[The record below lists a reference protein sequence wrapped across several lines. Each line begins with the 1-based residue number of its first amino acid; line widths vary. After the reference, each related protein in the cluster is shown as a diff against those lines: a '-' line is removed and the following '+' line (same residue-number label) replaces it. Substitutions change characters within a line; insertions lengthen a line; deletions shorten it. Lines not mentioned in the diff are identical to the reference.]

1 MAAGAESSSNDD
13 RDPDRV
19 VQPLA
24 PLNRDEVDWAE
35 VYRVYCKLPPCER
48 KVLDLLVGR
57 CDTKQI
63 ARRLQVSP
71 ATVRNQIASVKQKL
85 DVDSLSELVGLITI
99 ALYEE
104 ARRT

>member
-1 MAAGAESSSNDD
+1 MAASSESSPNDGRD
-13 RDPDRV
+13 RDRV

-24 PLNRDEVDWAE
+24 PLNRDEVDSAE
-35 VYRVYCKLPPCER
+35 VYRTYRKLPPCER

-57 CDTKQI
+57 HDTKQI
-63 ARRLQVSP
+63 MRRLQVSP
-71 ATVRNQIASVKQKL
+71 TTVHNHIASVKHKF
-85 DVDSLSELVGLITI
+85 DVDSQARLVGVITI

>member
-24 PLNRDEVDWAE
+24 PLNREQVDWPE
-35 VYRVYCKLPPCER
+35 VYRIYCKLPPCER

-57 CDTKQI
+57 YGTKQI

-71 ATVRNQIASVKQKL
+71 ATVRNQIASIKEKCA
-85 DVDSLSELVGLITI
+85 VDSLSELVGLITI

>member
-1 MAAGAESSSNDD
+1 MAASSESSSHDD

-24 PLNRDEVDWAE
+24 PLNRDQVDWGE
-35 VYRVYCKLPPCER
+35 VYRTYCKLPRCER

-57 CDTKQI
+57 YEPKQI
-63 ARRLQVSP
+63 ARQLQVSP
-71 ATVRNQIASVKQKL
+71 ATVRDQIASAKHKL
-85 DVDSLSELVGLITI
+85 DVDSLLELVSLITI

-104 ARRT
+104 AQRT

>member
-1 MAAGAESSSNDD
+1 
-13 RDPDRV
+13 
-19 VQPLA
+19 
-24 PLNRDEVDWAE
+24 
-35 VYRVYCKLPPCER
+35 
-48 KVLDLLVGR
+48 
-57 CDTKQI
+57 
-63 ARRLQVSP
+63 VSP